1 MFLGKLILVLGSL
14 MVSDIFIFLF
24 VWIICFWFW
33 LVGIIIVDSYFF
45 GIFFIC
51 FLLGMY
57 VVFLDDRDVIGMV
70 WTIGDI
76 WIEDEFFVFEW
87 RVIMG
92 DVLLVFKLS
101 FLFVL
106 LVVYIILMI
115 FLLFEEVTYIF
126 SKE

>member
-1 MFLGKLILVLGSL
+1 MLVLGSL

-115 FLLFEEVTYIF
+115 FLLFEEVMYIF

>member
-101 FLFVL
+101 FLFVF
-106 LVVYIILMI
+106 VKRRKI
-115 FLLFEEVTYIF
+115 FWFIF
-126 SKE
+126 

>member
-51 FLLGMY
+51 FLLGM

-70 WTIGDI
+70 WMIGDI

-101 FLFVL
+101 FLFVF
-106 LVVYIILMI
+106 VKRRKI
-115 FLLFEEVTYIF
+115 FWFIF
-126 SKE
+126 